1 MVNIVGFRRGH
12 NFLNELLALAK
23 PFGKVVKHLVL
34 DLRAEVGTG
43 RGCSV
48 WLLLPIVSMV
58 TYCFRQAYLQF
69 ESEEQAKT
77 MARFYST
84 NVTAS
89 VCGRPVRISHSTSY
103 PTIQVSSSAPSAG
116 ARLPLHPASSSPAAC
131 PIPVWLQ

>member
-34 DLRAEVGTG
+34 DLRAEVARGG
-43 RGCSV
+43 RSV
-48 WLLLPIVSMV
+48 WLLLPTVSMV
-58 TYCFRQAYLQF
+58 TCCFRQAYLQF

-103 PTIQVSSSAPSAG
+103 PTIQVSSSTPCWCTP
-116 ARLPLHPASSSPAAC
+116 PLHSESSSPAAC
-131 PIPVWLQ
+131 PVPVWLQ